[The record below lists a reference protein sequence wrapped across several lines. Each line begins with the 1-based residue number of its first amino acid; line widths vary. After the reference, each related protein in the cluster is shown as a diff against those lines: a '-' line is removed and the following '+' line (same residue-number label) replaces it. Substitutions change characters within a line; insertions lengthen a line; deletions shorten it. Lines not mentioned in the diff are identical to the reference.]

1 MTNQAIEEIFP
12 TYFWPPCW
20 LYITNTPIR
29 LCICIF
35 CILYFCFSMNEFS
48 LSARPHSDQLS
59 RSVFVPTFG
68 PRRTF
73 GPLLRIIG
81 CTLLNGHN
89 CQFPVGSSQYCEFAQ
104 VYNLINL
111 MGINW
116 QFQFG
121 SFLSGFSAT
130 YNFISAHLLSRS
142 PGAPGLSKS
151 HGWNR

>member
-1 MTNQAIEEIFP
+1 MASLVASYNQYSNSSLYL
-12 TYFWPPCW
+12 YF
-20 LYITNTPIR
+20 Y
-29 LCICIF
+29 
-35 CILYFCFSMNEFS
+35 ILYFCFSMNEFS
-48 LSARPHSDQLS
+48 LSARSHSDQLS

-130 YNFISAHLLSRS
+130 YNFISAHLVSRS
-142 PGAPGLSKS
+142 LGAPGLSKS
-151 HGWNR
+151 HGWDP